1 MEIEVDDNKSR
12 LDINYVHHFLST
24 KSYWAK
30 NISLELVEKSIL
42 HSLCFGVYFQNR
54 QIGFARMITDEATF
68 AYLADVFIDEEFR
81 GKGAGTNLMK
91 YISQHHRLQG
101 LRRIMLM
108 TADAHAL
115 YRKFGFTETV
125 YPERVMEKAILNAYQ
140 NG

>member
-12 LDINYVHHFLST
+12 LDITYVHYFLST

-54 QIGFARMITDEATF
+54 QIGFARVITDEATF

-81 GKGAGTNLMK
+81 GKGAGTTLMK
-91 YISQHHRLQG
+91 YINQHYRLQG

-115 YRKFGFTETV
+115 YRKFGFKETV
-125 YPERVMEKAILNAYQ
+125 HPERVMEKAILNAYQ
-140 NG
+140 NK